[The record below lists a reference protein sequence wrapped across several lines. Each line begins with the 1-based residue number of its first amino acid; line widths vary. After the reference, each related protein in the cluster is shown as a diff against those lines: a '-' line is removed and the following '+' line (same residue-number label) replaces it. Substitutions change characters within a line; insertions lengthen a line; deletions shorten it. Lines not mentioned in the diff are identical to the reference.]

1 MWWCTDAFHD
11 ERTNHVMTHH
21 ETYILF
27 RTTVTI
33 KTLHTMVCDVTFASK
48 IIMLP
53 MRTCQSWRMV
63 TFQCIPI
70 HTMTMTIAHDHTRVL
85 EMTCHAPLRM
95 IVTFHFFKNVQ
106 TVMILH
112 RCSTWQVDAFNKRPN
127 HALRN
132 IAYDDMS
139 MRRMHALNHMPDD
152 CRTVWTPAPVR
163 DCHYFT
169 ILIV

>member
-1 MWWCTDAFHD
+1 MWWCTDVCHD

-33 KTLHTMVCDVTFASK
+33 KTLHTMVCDVTVASK

-95 IVTFHFFKNVQ
+95 IVTFHFSKTCKPLWFY
-106 TVMILH
+106 TVAAHGNLMRSTKDPITHSATSHTMTYRCAECTRSITCRMIVELYELLH
-112 RCSTWQVDAFNKRPN
+112 RCA
-127 HALRN
+127 
-132 IAYDDMS
+132 IAI
-139 MRRMHALNHMPDD
+139 
-152 CRTVWTPAPVR
+152 
-163 DCHYFT
+163 
-169 ILIV
+169 ILQF